1 MAWEGLTL
9 EQLQA
14 KRQELIAE
22 IKKRG
27 GKAAAPNYVARL
39 NDLDKTITQVRSSQP
54 TQENPTTPPPDNQNP
69 GGGQQETAPPPPPPP
84 DNRSELIKSLTE
96 DVVDPRIKDI
106 INQGGSFGETIA
118 DKYFSDGSLGR
129 VGEDISPEMRE
140 ILARS
145 GQLVDQAGVRSSEMD
160 NALANLK
167 SLADQRGFTQL
178 ENEAIGRGRDALA
191 GITPQ
196 QMEALRSIASEQINR
211 DALTRLAQ
219 AQTAISRGGVRG
231 AAAGAM
237 REQIGQAQ
245 FDAKRGV
252 TRDLLA
258 KQVDEQRFAREAFNT
273 LVGNFEGNRANREQ
287 AATKIYADTLGQT
300 EGNEF
305 NQKLGAQGLNSSTQ
319 QFADVF
325 KRQGSQFNL
334 DQAAK
339 EKAGQVGSI
348 LGGVSSISGIQGS
361 LKAEDLAEQL
371 RKDSIEQMEKDRI
384 FQQEIIDNQ
393 NKLFSQFYK
402 GMRL

>member
-1 MAWEGLTL
+1 
-9 EQLQA
+9 
-14 KRQELIAE
+14 
-22 IKKRG
+22 
-27 GKAAAPNYVARL
+27 
-39 NDLDKTITQVRSSQP
+39 
-54 TQENPTTPPPDNQNP
+54 
-69 GGGQQETAPPPPPPP
+69 
-84 DNRSELIKSLTE
+84 
-96 DVVDPRIKDI
+96 
-106 INQGGSFGETIA
+106 
-118 DKYFSDGSLGR
+118 
-129 VGEDISPEMRE
+129 
-140 ILARS
+140 
-145 GQLVDQAGVRSSEMD
+145 
-160 NALANLK
+160 
-167 SLADQRGFTQL
+167 
-178 ENEAIGRGRDALA
+178 
-191 GITPQ
+191 
-196 QMEALRSIASEQINR
+196 
-211 DALTRLAQ
+211 
-219 AQTAISRGGVRG
+219 
-231 AAAGAM
+231 M

-305 NQKLGAQGLNSSTQ
+305 NQKLGAQGLQSSTQ

-371 RKDSIEQMEKDRI
+371 RKDSIDQMEKDRL
-384 FQQEIIDNQ
+384 FQQQIIDNQ
-393 NKLFSQFYK
+393 NKLFSQLYK
-402 GMRL
+402 GTRL

>member
-27 GKAAAPNYVARL
+27 GKAAAPNYAARL
-39 NDLDKTITQVRSSQP
+39 SDLDKTITQVRSSQP
-54 TQENPTTPPPDNQNP
+54 APTDPAPTAPAPTTP
-69 GGGQQETAPPPPPPP
+69 EAPPAPPPP
-84 DNRSELIKSLTE
+84 DNRSDLVKDITSGIT
-96 DVVDPRIKDI
+96 DPRIVDI
-106 INQGGSFGETIA
+106 INQGSSFGEGIA

-129 VGEDISPEMRE
+129 VGEDISPEMKE

-145 GQLVDQAGVRSSEMD
+145 GQLADQAGVRSSEMD
-160 NALANLK
+160 EALANLK

-219 AQTAISRGGVRG
+219 AQTAISRNGVRG

-305 NQKLGAQGLNSSTQ
+305 NQKLGAQGLQSSTQ

-371 RKDSIEQMEKDRI
+371 RKDSIDQMEKDRL
-384 FQQEIIDNQ
+384 FQQQIIDNQ
-393 NKLFSQFYK
+393 NKLFSQLYK
-402 GMRL
+402 GTRL